1 MVRLALLGLC
11 GRRSQLAGM
20 DSATARTLVC
30 SQLVDAAYDIAG
42 GVRLFVENRP
52 AVSPGDLFDVIR
64 GGTPDLARLCQ
75 HTNEFP
81 LPPGRGNSSFPVPG
95 RFYF

>member
-1 MVRLALLGLC
+1 VVRLALLGLC

-42 GVRLFVENRP
+42 GV
-52 AVSPGDLFDVIR
+52 SPGDLFDAI
-64 GGTPDLARLCQ
+64 GAGHPI
-75 HTNEFP
+75 
-81 LPPGRGNSSFPVPG
+81 
-95 RFYF
+95 